1 MNIDAFK
8 RNLVHALRNTTTD
21 LRTIHIDPLER
32 RWIIVV
38 VAIIG
43 LLSGIIVVDAV
54 VHGISPP
61 GKVETIDSAKLHLSK
76 EFAEDNLGL
85 QVDAGGK
92 ITVRMVA
99 GRYGFFPKHITLPAD
114 TPITF
119 RWVSMD
125 VTHGVHMP
133 MTNLSTMI
141 LPGYVSE
148 ITTALPKPGEYPLLC
163 NEYCGMGHDH
173 MWSNVSVVAKE
184 RWTMPAAIQS
194 KGDSSHE

>member
-1 MNIDAFK
+1 MNIEAFTQK
-8 RNLVHALRNTTTD
+8 LVQAAKETSAELRS
-21 LRTIHIDPLER
+21 IHIDPLER
-32 RWIIVV
+32 KWIIVV
-38 VAIIG
+38 VVMIG
-43 LLSGIIVVDAV
+43 LISGIIVVDAL

-61 GKVETIDSAKLHLSK
+61 GQVETIDSAKLHLSK

-99 GRYGFFPKHITLPAD
+99 GRYGFFPKHITVPSG

-119 RWVSMD
+119 RWVSVD
-125 VTHGVHMP
+125 VIHGVHMP

-141 LPGYVSE
+141 LPGYVAE
-148 ITTALPKPGEYPLLC
+148 ITTTLPKPGEYPLLC

-184 RWTMPAAIQS
+184 RWTMPTTTPS
-194 KGDSSHE
+194 KGEQP